1 VFKKLIFVF
10 LFIIIVMSGLLK
22 VDYSFNDMM
31 KNKQRIEIVS
41 VKIDEEKNYKI
52 GLMGNSFTLN
62 SDQLKS
68 SLTNLKNKIYYVMD
82 YIESKSQEIN
92 ELGKKYLGSGY

>member
-1 VFKKLIFVF
+1 MFKKLIFVF